1 MATGG
6 FSITIRSVGIATC
19 VLWSMFVAGAV
30 GATALHPQLASV
42 PLTTGADRLATG
54 AARVVGAILEYT
66 RWPAGQTPLV
76 LCVVGPA
83 LHAGGMDHLSLS
95 NGRTVVRRTIS
106 ANAEPAGLECD
117 ALYLARLDPET
128 LRRWTRAARGMAIV
142 TIAEDDPGCRSEA
155 MFCLRFMPAALSFDL
170 NIDAVSRS
178 GVRID
183 PRVLR
188 LANGED

>member
-6 FSITIRSVGIATC
+6 FSIISRSVGIWAC
-19 VLWSMFVAGAV
+19 VLWSVFAAGAV
-30 GATALHPQLASV
+30 SAAALHPQLASV
-42 PLTTGADRLATG
+42 PLTAGPDRLATG
-54 AARVVGAILEYT
+54 AARMVGAILEYT
-66 RWPAGQTPLV
+66 RWPARQTPLV
-76 LCVVGPA
+76 LCVVGQA
-83 LHAGGMDHLSLS
+83 LHAGAMDRLSLS
-95 NGRTVVRRTIS
+95 NGRAVVRRNVPAET
-106 ANAEPAGLECD
+106 EPARLDCD
-117 ALYLARLDPET
+117 ALYLARLGPEA
-128 LRRWTRAARGMAIV
+128 LRRWTRVARGAPIV

-155 MFCLRFMPAALSFDL
+155 MFCLRFLAATLSFDL